1 MVWFAFDEHVFRHP
15 WEQVVEAALRKYP
28 NPETPN
34 VSSTDILERQIA
46 EDGRMFSKR
55 IISSYWRNMGTDIV
69 RGLTGID
76 LTKTVHALELSIIDP
91 KEKRY
96 ELISK
101 NYNFL
106 NYISVDE
113 RLTYTPKKDDPSATL
128 LKQEWRI
135 TVQNLGFQSYLENLM
150 GSTMKSNSMN
160 GRAGIEYV
168 INQIREEVERLA
180 CPVVEEMQ
188 NLAASTLKEFN
199 TVQTKFEEAQKRL
212 QETSIQDELAQFIA
226 KATPQT
232 DSSKTFSS
240 LVE

>member
-1 MVWFAFDEHVFRHP
+1 MVWLAFDEHVFHHP

-34 VSSTDILERQIA
+34 VSSTDILERRV
-46 EDGRMFSKR
+46 DNKGCLRSKR
-55 IISSYWRNMGTDIV
+55 IISSYWRNVGTDLV

-76 LTKTVHALELSIIDP
+76 LTKTVHALELSVVDP

-106 NYISVDE
+106 NYITVDE
-113 RLTYTPKKDDPSATL
+113 RLTYTPKDDDPNATL

-135 TVQNLGFQSYLENLM
+135 RVDNLSFKSYLESLM
-150 GSTMKSNSMN
+150 GTSMKSTASS

-168 INQIREEVERLA
+168 INQIKEEVERFA

-188 NLAASTLKEFN
+188 NLAASTIKEFN
-199 TVQTKFEEAQKRL
+199 TVQAKIEEAQKLL
-212 QETSIQDELAQFIA
+212 QEADIPNELSQFI
-226 KATPQT
+226 
-232 DSSKTFSS
+232 SKTSQSDTKNFSS
-240 LVE
+240 S